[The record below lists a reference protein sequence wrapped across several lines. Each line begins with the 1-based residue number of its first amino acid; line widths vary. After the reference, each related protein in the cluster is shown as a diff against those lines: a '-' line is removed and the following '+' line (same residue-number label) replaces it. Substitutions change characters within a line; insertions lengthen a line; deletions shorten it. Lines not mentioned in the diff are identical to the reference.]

1 MYQMNSNNIIYL
13 SYIYHISIIYLSYRI
28 IYGYLS
34 IMILS
39 KAQQAAFN
47 RASRIAIQGIEEALS
62 DFEAKISDLVKG
74 MLERRL
80 HPINV
85 LVMIITG
92 ITMMITMMIVM
103 MVMVMDGDGW

>member
-1 MYQMNSNNIIYL
+1 
-13 SYIYHISIIYLSYRI
+13 
-28 IYGYLS
+28 
-34 IMILS
+34 MILS

>member
-1 MYQMNSNNIIYL
+1 
-13 SYIYHISIIYLSYRI
+13 
-28 IYGYLS
+28 
-34 IMILS
+34 
-39 KAQQAAFN
+39 
-47 RASRIAIQGIEEALS
+47 
-62 DFEAKISDLVKG
+62 VKG